1 MSRTFQGP
9 VGWNIRSAPFLWARP
24 PPRGPERTRTR
35 AGSGRADG
43 RAHEAGR
50 AAEAGEADR
59 AGGRGAGECARSGG
73 AGGVGG
79 RPRRAGARAR
89 LTLSRRRLLCFVR
102 RGETPSLPPA
112 PRGGAGAAPGRR
124 RRRRLSVRNAGR
136 GGSAARGLG
145 GRFEW
150 SRGAEG
156 GGGRRRLQR
165 GWGTAAPEGQEAW
178 PALRA
183 RGRPQCSEAAA
194 ATASAGRG
202 VGARAA
208 WRPRARSRRGR
219 RTKLSASSAG
229 RSPGPQSPCPPRQ
242 QQ

>member
-1 MSRTFQGP
+1 M
-9 VGWNIRSAPFLWARP
+9 
-24 PPRGPERTRTR
+24 
-35 AGSGRADG
+35 
-43 RAHEAGR
+43 
-50 AAEAGEADR
+50 
-59 AGGRGAGECARSGG
+59 
-73 AGGVGG
+73 GG

-89 LTLSRRRLLCFVR
+89 LTLSRRRWRRRLLCFVR
-102 RGETPSLPPA
+102 RGETPTLPPA

-136 GGSAARGLG
+136 GGSVARGLG

-156 GGGRRRLQR
+156 GGGRRRPQR

-178 PALRA
+178 PAPRA
-183 RGRPQCSEAAA
+183 RRRPQCSEAAA

-229 RSPGPQSPCPPRQ
+229 RCPGPPVAVSVAAATIAWRWGFSGYVVTGPTQMSFGGGGGRGSVGRTPNESSVAWKRALAAPLG
-242 QQ
+242 